1 MHDKSFE
8 LSISVAWGNDFSYTI
23 ASNPTKTI
31 KCKMDFG
38 SQKKRN
44 AGRQQQAKKKKKK
57 I

>member
-8 LSISVAWGNDFSYTI
+8 LSISVAWGNDFSYPI